1 MKSNADTCHKL
12 FKKTGLV
19 TDIGN
24 HNLKG
29 KPLGFPYVSKGI
41 YHVFHQYVIR
51 THERDRLRE
60 FLNQNGIGCGIYYPI
75 HYTPSN
81 PAIRDWVTRKD
92 ALKRLKGQPERSWLY
107 PSIQS

>member
-60 FLNQNGIGCGIYYPI
+60 FLNQNGIGCGIYYP
-75 HYTPSN
+75 YTMHLATLLSGIGLPG
-81 PAIRDWVTRKD
+81 RT
-92 ALKRLKGQPERSWLY
+92 L
-107 PSIQS
+107 